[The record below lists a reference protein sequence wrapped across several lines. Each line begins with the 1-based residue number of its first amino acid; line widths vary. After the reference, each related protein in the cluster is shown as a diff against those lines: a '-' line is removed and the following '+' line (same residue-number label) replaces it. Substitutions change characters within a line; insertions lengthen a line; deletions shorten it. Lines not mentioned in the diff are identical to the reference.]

1 MLIPAQ
7 RFGPVLFFAAALVV
21 TAASG
26 ASLGRPAAAG
36 GQGTMPKQLVVTLHV
51 TDKKDVP
58 LTDLEATELEVREN
72 GQSRPIQVAELDK
85 RPLAVALVVD
95 NNAELSTSF
104 MQSVVPAAVAVVK
117 ALPPGTTIDVW
128 TTGDRPSQVAKAV
141 SDPAAAEAAL
151 KGVAASGMNALL
163 STVAEASQKLPA
175 DDAHRTAVIV
185 LTSGSLGE
193 TGGSGFEQALKVT
206 SMRPTFVSLEI
217 FLVSQHPES
226 RVENMLE
233 YLAKHTAGY
242 FDRVLSVTALEKR
255 APALVALI
263 NAQYRV
269 AWQPGG
275 DPRET
280 KFEFRTSRKGAKM
293 VASQR
298 LSMVQ

>member
-1 MLIPAQ
+1 MLIQAQ
-7 RFGPVLFFAAALVV
+7 RFSPVVFFAAALVV
-21 TAASG
+21 TAGSAP
-26 ASLGRPAAAG
+26 SLGRPAAVGA
-36 GQGTMPKQLVVTLHV
+36 QGTMPKQLVVTLHV

-58 LTDLEATELEVREN
+58 LTDLQATELEVKEN
-72 GQSRPIQVAELDK
+72 GQPRPIQIAELDK

-95 NNAELSTSF
+95 NNSELSTSF

-128 TTGDRPSQVAKAV
+128 TTGDRPSQIAKAV
-141 SDPAAAEAAL
+141 SDPGAAEAAL
-151 KGVAASGMNALL
+151 KGVGAIGSNALL
-163 STVAEASQKLPA
+163 YTVAEASQKLPP
-175 DDAHRTAVIV
+175 DEDHRTAVIV

-193 TGGSGFEQALKVT
+193 SGGSGYEQALKVT

-217 FLVSQHPES
+217 FLQHPDS

-233 YLAKHTAGY
+233 YLAKHTAGH
-242 FDRVLSVTALEKR
+242 FERVLAVSALEKR

-275 DPRET
+275 DPRQT
-280 KFEFRTSRKGAKM
+280 KFEFTTSRKGAKV

>member
-1 MLIPAQ
+1 MWIPAQ
-7 RFGPVLFFAAALVV
+7 RFGPVLFIAAALFV

-36 GQGTMPKQLVVTLHV
+36 GQGAVPKQLVVTLHV

-58 LTDLEATELEVREN
+58 LTDLEADELEVKEN

-95 NNAELSTSF
+95 NNSDLSTSF
-104 MQSVVPAAVAVVK
+104 MQSVVPAAVAVVN
-117 ALPPGTTIDVW
+117 ALPPGTPIDVW
-128 TTGDRPSQVAKAV
+128 TTGDRPSQIVKAV
-141 SDPAAAEAAL
+141 SDPAAAAAAL
-151 KGVAASGMNALL
+151 KGIAATGINALL
-163 STVAEASQKLPA
+163 NTVAEASQKLPA
-175 DDAHRTAVIV
+175 DDGHRTAVIV

-193 TGGSGFEQALKVT
+193 SGGYGFEQALKVT

-217 FLVSQHPES
+217 FVQHPDS
-226 RVENMLE
+226 RVENLLE
-233 YLAKHTAGY
+233 YLAKNTGGH
-242 FDRVLSVTALEKR
+242 FERVLSVTALEKR

-280 KFEFRTSRKGAKM
+280 KFEFKTSRKGAKV

-298 LSMVQ
+298 LSMVH